1 MKRWIAPGAV
11 ALAAVGLLGYRT
23 VRTPHLLAQ
32 NGAPSARMALCIT
45 FGEKQE
51 RVTDYSG
58 RIALSDG
65 RVVELI
71 PFPAV
76 LVPEVSE

>member
-11 ALAAVGLLGYRT
+11 ALAAVALLGYRT

-32 NGAPSARMALCIT
+32 NGAPSARMALRIT
-45 FGEKQE
+45 FGEKQ